1 MKLKCWLTLIT
12 IGCLNLQ
19 SYALAFETSSPEILL
34 KQATG
39 KWWPYPERSMTFLD
53 VGDVNNDGYDDLL
66 IGMNSFPE
74 ADKGWIHKSKPILL
88 VFDPSTSQYQVDEAF
103 RDAVP
108 EQIWSRRGIIVD
120 LNNDKHPEVF
130 IAGAG
135 SDGWGFAICGE
146 QNILIQKTNGAW
158 TDISSNLPQTSDFS
172 HGLAYGDFDGNKTT
186 DLLVLNSP
194 YINSKDCLGNQDFSN
209 RSYFWGFGTD
219 GSTGELKID
228 VTKKNLNLNNS
239 KSFEEIH
246 SGLAALLDNDEK
258 PDLVFGTNLGIYIL
272 ENKGWGKYVRAASFS
287 PPKAFL
293 KIAKDIGCTQSSGQC
308 NVPYSDIVGHDIDGD
323 GKLEVIASL
332 AFQQDNGTWAGQHFQ
347 VLKRQNNKWIDVT
360 TKVFP
365 EQNLGPFD
373 GYEWCMSISMV
384 DLNNDGFDDVV
395 CNSATNLG
403 LREGLELYFIFKD
416 GKYLPLRST
425 SGLGELQTKL
435 KSISEGHPILVGHAN
450 LNGVNNLVAIWQ
462 LWVNESGKGDTI
474 KSIKVRTLP
483 LN

>member
-1 MKLKCWLTLIT
+1 MRLRTLGKFCVTGLFISVLAACGGSDSKSPDPIADVDGDT
-12 IGCLNLQ
+12 IADSADNCL
-19 SYALAFETSSPEILL
+19 EIANTD
-34 KQATG
+34 Q
-39 KWWPYPERSMTFLD
+39 LD
-53 VGDVNNDGYDDLL
+53 TDSD
-66 IGMNSFPE
+66 
-74 ADKGWIHKSKPILL
+74 
-88 VFDPSTSQYQVDEAF
+88 
-103 RDAVP
+103 
-108 EQIWSRRGIIVD
+108 
-120 LNNDKHPEVF
+120 
-130 IAGAG
+130 GAG
-135 SDGWGFAICGE
+135 DACDAFP
-146 QNILIQKTNGAW
+146 N
-158 TDISSNLPQTSDFS
+158 
-172 HGLAYGDFDGNKTT
+172 
-186 DLLVLNSP
+186 
-194 YINSKDCLGNQDFSN
+194 
-209 RSYFWGFGTD
+209 
-219 GSTGELKID
+219 D
-228 VTKKNLNLNNS
+228 V
-239 KSFEEIH
+239 
-246 SGLAALLDNDEK
+246 DN
-258 PDLVFGTNLGIYIL
+258 
-272 ENKGWGKYVRAASFS
+272 
-287 PPKAFL
+287 
-293 KIAKDIGCTQSSGQC
+293 
-308 NVPYSDIVGHDIDGD
+308 DIDGD